1 MTYEDMTLRDLT
13 TELTDLVDLAKHLRL
28 HAPEVMGILEQ
39 RLDDIDF
46 MAIDWSDIGPIGE
59 AAHWFICE
67 GSPAEAVAAVG
78 IFDAIA
84 SSHSQARQWRQDH
97 YIQTGEWK

>member
-1 MTYEDMTLRDLT
+1 MTLR
-13 TELTDLVDLAKHLRL
+13 ELAGELILCVDAERHCRL
-28 HAPEVMGILEQ
+28 HAPEIMGTLEQ

-59 AAHWFICE
+59 AAHWFVCE
-67 GSPAEAVAAVG
+67 GSPAEASSAVG

-84 SSHSQARQWRQDH
+84 SSHCQARLWRQEH
-97 YIQTGEWK
+97 YIKTGEWK